1 MKKLLFITL
10 LLILQIPIRA
20 FACEVCQNKQPKVL
34 QGITHGTGP
43 QGNLD
48 YIIIWSA
55 VIVVAITFF
64 FSVKYLV
71 RPREVESSHIKNIV
85 LK

>member
-1 MKKLLFITL
+1 ML
-10 LLILQIPIRA
+10 LLLLQIPIRT

-34 QGITHGTGP
+34 QGVTHGTGP

-64 FSVKYLV
+64 LSVKYLV
-71 RPREVESSHIKNIV
+71 SPREAENSHIKNIV